1 MTFCKNLVYN
11 FSNNRVST
19 NGTYESDVNQSLALG
34 GITDG
39 VTNVELTAAYAA
51 IANQGTYNTPV
62 LYTTVK
68 DSNGNVLLSNKKKSR
83 KVIKKS
89 TAWLL
94 TNAMEDVVK
103 KGTGRAAQLDS
114 DMLLPPKQ
122 VLLLTTMTTGSADIR
137 HTTRH
142 LSGQVM
148 TITLLLI
155 MMKITIK

>member
-1 MTFCKNLVYN
+1 M
-11 FSNNRVST
+11 
-19 NGTYESDVNQSLALG
+19 
-34 GITDG
+34 
-39 VTNVELTAAYAA
+39 ELTAAYAA

-114 DMLLPPKQ
+114 DMAVAAKTGTTSNNYDYWFCGYTPYYTASVWTGYDYNTSFDNDEDYHKVIWKKIMDRIISEKKQ
-122 VLLLTTMTTGSADIR
+122 SGDLYQIR
-137 HTTRH
+137 QE
-142 LSGQVM
+142 SSS
-148 TITLLLI
+148 
-155 MMKITIK
+155 

>member
-1 MTFCKNLVYN
+1 M
-11 FSNNRVST
+11 
-19 NGTYESDVNQSLALG
+19 
-34 GITDG
+34 
-39 VTNVELTAAYAA
+39 ELTAAYAA

-103 KGTGRAAQLDS
+103 KEPAGLRSLIQIWP
-114 DMLLPPKQ
+114 LPPKQ